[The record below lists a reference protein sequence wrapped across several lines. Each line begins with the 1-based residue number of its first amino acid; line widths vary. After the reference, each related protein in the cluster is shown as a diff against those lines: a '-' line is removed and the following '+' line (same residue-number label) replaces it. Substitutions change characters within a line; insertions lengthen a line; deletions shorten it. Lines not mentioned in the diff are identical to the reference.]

1 MPNKTFC
8 SAFLATLTALFL
20 HGPAKAQMQQDAR
33 TNLAGVYRCEPDPS
47 PCPWPGQTVAITQTG
62 QNLELKDDEGP
73 FADGKLTSDI
83 TLSVNRPW
91 DALGIIF
98 SDHSIKWSNGTKWRK
113 QSP

>member
-1 MPNKTFC
+1 MALIDIGGK
-8 SAFLATLTALFL
+8 SEATI
-20 HGPAKAQMQQDAR
+20 
-33 TNLAGVYRCEPDPS
+33 
-47 PCPWPGQTVAITQTG
+47 AID
-62 QNLELKDDEGP
+62 ELKDDEGP

-91 DALGIIF
+91 DAFGIIF

>member
-1 MPNKTFC
+1 MPGKTFC
-8 SAFLATLTALFL
+8 LFLSATLTALAL
-20 HGPAKAQMQQDAR
+20 PGRAEAQMQQGAR

-47 PCPWPGQTVAITQTG
+47 PCPRPFQVIAITQTG
-62 QNLELKDDEGP
+62 QNLELKNDEGP

-83 TLSVNRPW
+83 ALSANRSR

-98 SDHSIKWSNGTKWRK
+98 PDHSIQWSNGTKWRK